1 MASFELITDMTP
13 SGDQPQAI
21 DELTEAIRS
30 GRRYNTLLGVTGSG
44 KTFTMAHVIQ
54 NINMPTLIMS
64 HNKTLA
70 AQLYGEFK
78 SLFPNN
84 AVEFFISYYDYYQ
97 PEAYLPVTDTFI
109 EKDSSVNEEIDKL
122 RLRATAAL
130 LERTDVIVISSV
142 SCIYGIGSPKDFRGM
157 CIILEKG
164 EEINRKELLLNLV
177 NIHYLRNDMVLDR
190 GNFRVRGDVIEI
202 FPAYD
207 DYPVRI
213 EFFGDEIENI
223 SVINA
228 LTGEIINQKEK
239 AVFYPAKHFVTP
251 EAKMK
256 KAVVAI
262 REELYERLEYLRDNN
277 KLVEAQRLD
286 QRTNYDIEMIQ
297 ELGYCSGIENYSR
310 IIANRKAGDPP
321 DTLIDYFPEDFM
333 TMIDE
338 SHVTLP
344 QVRGMYNG
352 DRARKEVLVEF
363 GFRLPSALDNRPLR
377 FDEFESKLKS
387 VVFVSATPGE
397 LEFEK
402 SEGVIVEQLVRPTGL
417 LDPEIEVIPTKGQ
430 IDDLIKQIKERVAV
444 GERILVTTLTKR
456 MAEDLADYLNGMK
469 IDVRYMHSEIGT
481 LERVQILRDLRLN
494 KFDVLVG
501 INLLREGLDLP
512 EVSLVAI
519 LDADKEGFLRSEVSL
534 MQTAGRAARHISG
547 KVIFYADKITN
558 SMNKVIAETERRRK
572 KQEDYNALHNIEPKS
587 IIKSEEEIRRIT
599 GVADAFGGYT
609 KERRTSSVSERYSDK
624 LDKLDLLEILRKEML
639 KASEDLKYE
648 NAAILRDEIKKIE
661 KEVGALA

>member
-21 DELTEAIRS
+21 EELTKAIRS
-30 GRRYNTLLGVTGSG
+30 GRRFNTLLGVTGSG

-54 NINMPTLIMS
+54 NINKPTLIMS

-122 RLRATAAL
+122 RLRTTAAL
-130 LERTDVIVISSV
+130 LEREDVIVISSV

-164 EEINRKELLLNLV
+164 EEINRKEILLNLV

-213 EFFGDEIENI
+213 ELFGDEIENI

-228 LTGEIINQKEK
+228 LTGEIIYQKDK

-251 EAKMK
+251 EEKMK
-256 KAVVAI
+256 KAIVAI
-262 REELYERLEYLRDNN
+262 QEELYERLDYLRDNN
-277 KLVEAQRLD
+277 KLVEAQRLE

-310 IIANRKAGDPP
+310 IIANRKAGEPP
-321 DTLIDYFPEDFM
+321 DTLIDYFPEEFLV
-333 TMIDE
+333 MIDE
-338 SHVTLP
+338 SHVSLP
-344 QVRGMYNG
+344 QIRGMYNG
-352 DRARKEVLVEF
+352 DRARKETLVEY
-363 GFRLPSALDNRPLR
+363 GFRLPSALDNRPLK

-387 VVFVSATPGE
+387 VVFVSATPAE
-397 LEFEK
+397 LELEK

-444 GERILVTTLTKR
+444 SERVLVTTLTKR
-456 MAEDLADYLNGMK
+456 MAEDLSEYLSGMK
-469 IDVRYMHSEIGT
+469 IEVRYMHSEIGT

-534 MQTAGRAARHISG
+534 MQTAGRAARHLSG

-558 SMNKVIAETERRRK
+558 SMSKVIEETKRRRK
-572 KQEDYNALHNIEPKS
+572 KQEEYNTLHNIVPKS
-587 IIKSEEEIRRIT
+587 ITKSEEEIKRIT
-599 GVADAFGGYT
+599 AVADAFGGYI
-609 KERRTSSVSERYSDK
+609 KERRTGSISENYSDQ
-624 LDKLDLLEILRKEML
+624 LDKLDLLDILRKEML
-639 KASEDLKYE
+639 KASEKLQYE
-648 NAAILRDEIKKIE
+648 DAAILRDEIKKIE
-661 KEVGALA
+661 KEVGAAA